1 MCYHRYIRFF
11 TNIIR
16 TPIAGFSRVS
26 FPWCMLGP
34 CTPDRIP
41 GVSLWQVDRQMERQ
55 KKEKKE
61 SGWFGGWFGGG
72 SKTDTTAD
80 EADIGML
87 MITFYII

>member
-1 MCYHRYIRFF
+1 
-11 TNIIR
+11 
-16 TPIAGFSRVS
+16 
-26 FPWCMLGP
+26 
-34 CTPDRIP
+34 
-41 GVSLWQVDRQMERQ
+41 MERQ